1 MRVRLTVEERIAL
14 VLTLLACARVLGAEA
29 PAITAQPQS
38 RTNVAGTDASF
49 TVTATGTEPLA
60 YQWTLALELIAG
72 ATASSYTA
80 TNVQVMGEPASYQV
94 VITNASGSVTSEVA
108 YLTVTEPGEP
118 EPDTN
123 YYAAVSGLPK
133 MNVGGQQVS
142 MMVKADKFLPLVLA
156 KSTAALIVGLT
167 NDDLAIAGIT
177 ALYPWG
183 NLGWGQS
190 NCGKTNNMPYEMITN
205 TVWSNSFVFKGCAGV
220 GSCVQGWYSNTDVCI
235 DSQLMNR
242 GVLITRR
249 HFLTQGHI
257 CTPKAGVLARF
268 VGTNNEVHLVK
279 IKQTVCGNWALGVNP
294 GADYIITNTS
304 PPDTFALAQFEEDV
318 PGDVEICKVW
328 PTNGWRYISSDRTA
342 YRWLQVHTCQDN
354 LYTVRLSTEV
364 YWSGLKLANNSE
376 LTMKDLCDDSALP
389 NNLRSCYLGVRRGD
403 SGSPYYSIL
412 GNEMFGGVY
421 TACKFRVPIEATIQY
436 LWTNNGGSIET
447 CPTLT
452 EVDLSGYARL
462 R

>member
-1 MRVRLTVEERIAL
+1 
-14 VLTLLACARVLGAEA
+14 
-29 PAITAQPQS
+29 
-38 RTNVAGTDASF
+38 
-49 TVTATGTEPLA
+49 
-60 YQWTLALELIAG
+60 
-72 ATASSYTA
+72 
-80 TNVQVMGEPASYQV
+80 VQVMGEPASYQV

-133 MNVGGQQVS
+133 MKVGGQQVS
-142 MMVKADKFLPLVLA
+142 MLVKADKFLPLVLA

-167 NDDLAIAGIT
+167 NDDLAIAGNT

-183 NLGWGQS
+183 NLGWGWA

-257 CTPKAGVLARF
+257 CTPAAGVLARF
-268 VGTNNEVHLVK
+268 VGTNNEVHLAK
-279 IKQTVCGNWALGVNP
+279 IKQTVCGNWALGVHPWAN
-294 GADYIITNTS
+294 YIRTNTS
-304 PPDTFALAQFEEDV
+304 PPNTFAMAQFEEDV

-328 PTNGWRYISSDRTA
+328 PTNGWRYISTEDTD
-342 YRWLQVHTCQDN
+342 YQWPQVSTCQDN
-354 LYTVRLSTEV
+354 FYTVPTYTEL
-364 YWSGLKLANNSE
+364 YWPGFSLPATNLVSVWN
-376 LTMKDLCDDSALP
+376 TDALP
-389 NNLRSCYLGVRRGD
+389 NNLRSCYIGVRKGD

-421 TACKFRVPIEATIQY
+421 TACRFRVPVEATIQY